1 MRIFSTIAV
10 AGGLWL
16 ALASPVSADV
26 RITMREGRVSLSAK
40 DATVRQILTEWARV
54 GRTQIVNVER
64 IAGGPITIE
73 FTNVPEAEALDM
85 LLRSLSGYMVAPRAV
100 AVADA
105 SNFDRIIVMP
115 TSASPRPAVSAS
127 APSPPAPF
135 GQMNG
140 VMQPT
145 QDDDNGQA
153 PGAVQLP
160 PALAPIFN
168 NLNIQP
174 QPSGANPRR
183 PGNTAGQQPG
193 PGIFGTMPPQE
204 QPPAPV
210 QAAPPA
216 QPAANPFG
224 AVSAPGM
231 IAAPAASQPGQL
243 VPQVQQQR
251 RSPNYD

>member
-1 MRIFSTIAV
+1 MTR
-10 AGGLWL
+10 
-16 ALASPVSADV
+16 
-26 RITMREGRVSLSAK
+26 
-40 DATVRQILTEWARV
+40 
-54 GRTQIVNVER
+54 
-64 IAGGPITIE
+64 
-73 FTNVPEAEALDM
+73 
-85 LLRSLSGYMVAPRAV
+85 
-100 AVADA
+100 
-105 SNFDRIIVMP
+105 
-115 TSASPRPAVSAS
+115 RPA
-127 APSPPAPF
+127 P
-135 GQMNG
+135 
-140 VMQPT
+140 
-145 QDDDNGQA
+145 
-153 PGAVQLP
+153 VQLP

-193 PGIFGTMPPQE
+193 PGIFGTMPQQE

-224 AVSAPGM
+224 AVSTPGM